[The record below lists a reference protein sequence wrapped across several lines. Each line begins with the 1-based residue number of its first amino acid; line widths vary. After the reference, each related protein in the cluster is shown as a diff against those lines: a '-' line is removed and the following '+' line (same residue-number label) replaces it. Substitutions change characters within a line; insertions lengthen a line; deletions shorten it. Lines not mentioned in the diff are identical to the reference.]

1 MKMARPMASA
11 HVEGHPAEVRHA
23 EGRQVPPHAARRT
36 VPGASIIGTKRI
48 VPFLCTSPSVVVMLL
63 WMVVPLVMTVW
74 FSLLHYNLMDEGR
87 RFIGLRNFVYLL
99 TDPSL
104 TDALLNTVSLVAGVL
119 VASIVFGMLIALLI
133 NQPMFGRPVVR
144 LMVVAPF
151 FVMPTV
157 SALIWKNM
165 LMNPVSGLF
174 AWVAHQL
181 GLPAFDWFA
190 DAPLVAV
197 GIIVAWQ
204 WIPFATLILLTA
216 LQSLDREQMEAAEI
230 DGAGSIILFRRVI
243 MPHLAR
249 PVTIVILIETMFLL
263 SVFAEI
269 LVTTG
274 GGPGDESTNLPFLIY
289 KTALLD
295 FDVGG
300 ASAGGLIAVVLAN
313 IVAIFLVRTVARSL
327 DQ

>member
-1 MKMARPMASA
+1 M
-11 HVEGHPAEVRHA
+11 PALRA
-23 EGRQVPPHAARRT
+23 TRVPPGTARISALR
-36 VPGASIIGTKRI
+36 IG
-48 VPFLCTSPSVVVMLL
+48 PLLCTGPSVVVMLL

-104 TDALLNTVSLVAGVL
+104 TDALLNTVTLVAGVL

-133 NQPMFGRPVVR
+133 NQPMYGRPVVR
-144 LMVVAPF
+144 LMVIAPF

-174 AWVAHQL
+174 AWAAHQF
-181 GLPAFDWFA
+181 GVPAFDWFA
-190 DAPLVAV
+190 NAPLIAIGV
-197 GIIVAWQ
+197 IVAWQ
-204 WIPFATLILLTA
+204 WIPFAALILLTA

-230 DGAGSIILFRRVI
+230 DGAGPITLFRRVI

-313 IVAIFLVRTVARSL
+313 LVAIFLVRTVARSL

>member
-1 MKMARPMASA
+1 MARPVASA
-11 HVEGHPAEVRHA
+11 GI
-23 EGRQVPPHAARRT
+23 EGRRVPSLGTTRPWRSTARVSALR
-36 VPGASIIGTKRI
+36 IG
-48 VPFLCTSPSVVVMLL
+48 PLLCTSPSVIVMLL
-63 WMVVPLVMTVW
+63 WMVVPLGMTVW

-119 VASIVFGMLIALLI
+119 AASIVFGMLIALLI
-133 NQPMFGRPVVR
+133 NQPMHGRPVVR
-144 LMVVAPF
+144 LMVIAPF

-174 AWVAHQL
+174 AWVAHQF

-190 DAPLVAV
+190 DAPLIGI

-216 LQSLDREQMEAAEI
+216 LQSLDREQMEAAVI
-230 DGAGSIILFRRVI
+230 DGAGPIMLFRRVI

>member
-1 MKMARPMASA
+1 M
-11 HVEGHPAEVRHA
+11 
-23 EGRQVPPHAARRT
+23 EGRPVPSLSLTPMRGGAARISALRLG
-36 VPGASIIGTKRI
+36 PL
-48 VPFLCTSPSVVVMLL
+48 LCTSPSVIVMLV

-74 FSLLHYNLMDEGR
+74 FSLLHYNLMDEGQ

-133 NQPMFGRPVVR
+133 NQPMYGRPVVR

-174 AWVAHQL
+174 AWAAHQF
-181 GLPAFDWFA
+181 GLPPFDWFA
-190 DAPLVAV
+190 NAPLIAV

-216 LQSLDREQMEAAEI
+216 LQSLDREQMEAAVI
-230 DGAGSIILFRRVI
+230 DGAGPIMLFRRVI
-243 MPHLAR
+243 MPHMAR

-300 ASAGGLIAVVLAN
+300 ASAGGLIAVILAN
-313 IVAIFLVRTVARSL
+313 IVAIFLVRTVARNL

>member
-1 MKMARPMASA
+1 M
-11 HVEGHPAEVRHA
+11 
-23 EGRQVPPHAARRT
+23 
-36 VPGASIIGTKRI
+36 
-48 VPFLCTSPSVVVMLL
+48 LCTAPSVLLLLL
-63 WMVVPLVMTVW
+63 WMIVPLVMTVW

-87 RFIGLRNFVYLL
+87 QFIGVMNYVYLL

-104 TDALLNTVSLVAGVL
+104 ATALVNTLALVVGVL
-119 VASIVFGMLIALLI
+119 AASVVLGTLIALLL
-133 NQPMFGRPVVR
+133 NQPMHGRVAVR
-144 LMVVAPF
+144 LLVIAPF

-165 LMNPVSGLF
+165 FMNPVSGLL
-174 AWVAHQL
+174 AWVAHGF
-181 GLPAFDWFA
+181 GLPGLDWFA
-190 DAPLVAV
+190 AAPLLSV

-216 LQSLDREQMEAAEI
+216 LQSMDQEQLEAAAL
-230 DGAGSIILFRRVI
+230 DGVRPFTLFWRVI
-243 MPHLAR
+243 APHLAR
-249 PVTIVILIETMFLL
+249 PVTVVILIETMFLL

-274 GGPGDESTNLPFLIY
+274 GGPGDDTTNLAYLIY

-295 FDVGG
+295 YDVGG

-327 DQ
+327 DA

>member
-1 MKMARPMASA
+1 
-11 HVEGHPAEVRHA
+11 
-23 EGRQVPPHAARRT
+23 
-36 VPGASIIGTKRI
+36 
-48 VPFLCTSPSVVVMLL
+48 MLL

-104 TDALLNTVSLVAGVL
+104 TDALLNTVALVAGVL

-133 NQPMFGRPVVR
+133 NQPMYGRSVVR

-174 AWVAHQL
+174 AWAAHQF

-190 DAPLVAV
+190 NAPLIAISV
-197 GIIVAWQ
+197 IVAWQ

-216 LQSLDREQMEAAEI
+216 LQSLDREQMEAAVI
-230 DGAGSIILFRRVI
+230 DGAGPITLFRRVI

>member
-1 MKMARPMASA
+1 MDRTAAAVREAPPFAEPRAGMRGSTGQRRP
-11 HVEGHPAEVRHA
+11 
-23 EGRQVPPHAARRT
+23 
-36 VPGASIIGTKRI
+36 IGP
-48 VPFLCTSPSVVVMLL
+48 VLCTAPSVTLLLL
-63 WMVVPLVMTVW
+63 WMIVPLGMTIW
-74 FSLLHYNLMDEGR
+74 FSLLRYNLMDEGR
-87 RFIGLRNFVYLL
+87 SFIGAMNYVYLL
-99 TDPSL
+99 TDPAL
-104 TDALLNTVSLVAGVL
+104 TTALINTLVLVLGVL
-119 VASIVFGMLIALLI
+119 AATVVFGMLIALLV
-133 NQPMFGRPVVR
+133 NQPMHGRAGVR
-144 LMVVAPF
+144 LLVIAPF

-165 LMNPVSGLF
+165 LMNPVSGLI
-174 AWVAHQL
+174 AWLCHQF

-190 DAPLVAV
+190 QAPLLAV

-216 LQSLDREQMEAAEI
+216 LQSLDQEQIEAAQL
-230 DGAGSIILFRRVI
+230 DGAGAVTLFRRVVA
-243 MPHLAR
+243 PHLAR

-274 GGPGDESTNLPFLIY
+274 GGPGNDTTNLPYLIY

-295 FDVGG
+295 YDIGG

>member
-1 MKMARPMASA
+1 M
-11 HVEGHPAEVRHA
+11 PALRA
-23 EGRQVPPHAARRT
+23 TRVPPGTARISALR
-36 VPGASIIGTKRI
+36 IG
-48 VPFLCTSPSVVVMLL
+48 PLLCTGPSVVVMLL

-104 TDALLNTVSLVAGVL
+104 TDALLNTVTLVAGVL

-133 NQPMFGRPVVR
+133 NQPMYGRPVVR
-144 LMVVAPF
+144 LMVIAPF

-174 AWVAHQL
+174 AWAAHQF

-190 DAPLVAV
+190 NAPLIAIGV
-197 GIIVAWQ
+197 IVAWQ
-204 WIPFATLILLTA
+204 WIPFAALILLTA

-230 DGAGSIILFRRVI
+230 DGAGPITLFRRVI

-313 IVAIFLVRTVARSL
+313 LVAIFLVRTVARSL